1 MKTKAIGKFRGKM
14 AAGEP
19 VYGLWCTLESASIA
33 EMAVG
38 LGMDWVVIDAEH
50 GHLDW
55 KDIVEQVRATVRSET
70 VALVRISHRDT
81 ALTKRVLDIGAD
93 GVVIPWC
100 QTRQDVEDAVSDCM
114 FPPEGR
120 RGIGGERATVWG
132 QCFGEHTRD
141 ANEHV
146 LVIPMIESPVTNAEM
161 EAMCGVD
168 GAETFL
174 FGPADFSSNAGYRG
188 QWEGPGVAERILE
201 HKAIME
207 KHGKHCGLMVTGNDD
222 LLKRRSQ
229 GFQMLGV
236 ASDTGLILRSL
247 HESLQVVGRDRM
259 MATSFDPEDGK
270 AIDSV
275 LSVPPAEIVPDRQE
289 NVVTLEAAQVIELK
303 EGITFSPHSG
313 TFNDARGLTTGV
325 VHFEPEASLDWHTH
339 PCSELIT
346 VLEGQFESVVAG
358 RVHRLGPLDTIV
370 IPRWCPHLG
379 RNGSNEKPAC
389 VHLSMA
395 TGQIEADP
403 VSRTFELQEMALD
416 SCGVAGFETVR
427 RFRKNERS
435 VDYYNADLIA
445 GVELSGGY
453 IRFLAG
459 EQWPVTVLDFDASL
473 YIFKGKGLCIIEGE
487 RYKVKGGDAIMIPRG
502 RIYQIVNESN
512 APMEMLWVYAHGH
525 PDRITLESHCANQ
538 ERK

>member
-1 MKTKAIGKFRGKM
+1 MKTKAIGKFREKM

-19 VYGLWCTLESASIA
+19 VYGLWCTLESASIT

-55 KDIVEQVRATVRSET
+55 KDIVEHVRATVRSET

-100 QTRQDVEDAVSDCM
+100 QTRQDVEDAVSDSR

-132 QCFGEHTRD
+132 QCFVEHTRD

-146 LVIPMIESPVTNAEM
+146 LVVPMIESPVTDAEM
-161 EAMCGVD
+161 EAICGVE
-168 GAETFL
+168 GVETFL

-207 KHGKHCGLMVTGNDD
+207 KQGKHCGLMVTGNDD

-247 HESLQVVGRDRM
+247 HESLRVVGKDRT
-259 MATSFDPEDGK
+259 MATSFDPADGK
-270 AIDSV
+270 VTHSV
-275 LSVPPAEIVPDRQE
+275 LSEPPEDIVPDRQE
-289 NVVTLEAAQVIELK
+289 SVVTLETAKAIELK
-303 EGITFSPHSG
+303 EGITFAPRSG
-313 TFNDARGLTTGV
+313 AFNGARGLTAGV
-325 VHFEPEASLDWHTH
+325 VHFEPGASLDWHTH
-339 PCSELIT
+339 PCSEIIT
-346 VLEGQFESVVAG
+346 VLEGEFESVVAG

-379 RNGSNEKPAC
+379 RNGSNEKPSH

-403 VSRTFELQEMALD
+403 VSRTFERQEMALD

-427 RFRKNERS
+427 RFRKGETS
-435 VDYYNADLIA
+435 VDYFNAVLMA

-453 IRFLAG
+453 VLFLAG
-459 EQWPVTVLDFDASL
+459 EQWSVTVLDFDASL
-473 YIFKGKGLCIIEGE
+473 YVVGGKGVCLIEGE
-487 RYKVKGGDAIMIPRG
+487 RYELRGGAAIMIPRG
-502 RIYQIVNESN
+502 RIHTMLNESDK
-512 APMEMLWVYAHGH
+512 PMEMLWVYAHGH
-525 PDRITLESHCANQ
+525 PERIILESHCVNK